1 MNLEI
6 LQRRWGELDQK
17 LDERLRQHDGL
28 LRRLYLQ
35 SVQIPLRRRSWAIGA
50 EVALN
55 VVVLLLL
62 GGFLFQHIAA
72 PPFLIPGVGLY
83 LFALWQLVA
92 NLRQIVALR
101 TLDYN
106 SPVVALQQRLARL
119 RVQSLTQLLWTVAL
133 SPLLW
138 PLLVIVGLKGL
149 LGLDAY
155 AVLGVPWL
163 GVNLLLGL
171 VFVPLA
177 IGLARLL
184 GRRFGA
190 LPRFQRLLGDLA
202 GRSLREAQQALA
214 SVEAF
219 AGSAEAVERE

>member
-133 SPLLW
+133 SSLLW

>member
-83 LFALWQLVA
+83 LFALW
-92 NLRQIVALR
+92 
-101 TLDYN
+101 
-106 SPVVALQQRLARL
+106 
-119 RVQSLTQLLWTVAL
+119 
-133 SPLLW
+133 
-138 PLLVIVGLKGL
+138 
-149 LGLDAY
+149 
-155 AVLGVPWL
+155 
-163 GVNLLLGL
+163 
-171 VFVPLA
+171 
-177 IGLARLL
+177 
-184 GRRFGA
+184 
-190 LPRFQRLLGDLA
+190 
-202 GRSLREAQQALA
+202 
-214 SVEAF
+214 
-219 AGSAEAVERE
+219 

>member
-1 MNLEI
+1 MSLET
-6 LQRRWGELDQK
+6 LQRRWDEFDQK
-17 LDERLRQHDGL
+17 LDERLRRQDGF

-35 SVQIPLRRRSWAIGA
+35 SVQAPLRRRSWAVGA

-55 VVVLLLL
+55 VAVLLLL
-62 GGFLFQHIAA
+62 GSFLFHHLAA
-72 PPFLIPGVGLY
+72 LPFLLPGLGLY

-92 NLRQIVALR
+92 SVRQLVALR
-101 TLDYN
+101 TLDYS
-106 SPVVALQQRLARL
+106 SPLVALQQRLARL

-155 AVLGVPWL
+155 AVLGLPWL

-177 IGLARLL
+177 VGLARLL
-184 GRRFGA
+184 GRRFESS
-190 LPRFQRLLGDLA
+190 PKFQRLLGDLA
-202 GRSLREAQQALA
+202 GRSLLEAREALEV
-214 SVEAF
+214 VEAF
-219 AGSAEAVERE
+219 AGSPEAVER

>member
-1 MNLEI
+1 MNLET
-6 LQRRWGELDQK
+6 LQRRWDELDQS
-17 LDERLRQHDGL
+17 LDERLRRRDGL

-35 SVQIPLRRRSWAIGA
+35 AMQAPLRRRSWAVGA

-55 VVVLLLL
+55 GAVLLLL
-62 GGFLFQHIAA
+62 GSFLFQHIAA
-72 PPFLIPGVGLY
+72 PLFLLPGLGLY

-92 NLRQIVALR
+92 SLRQLVALR
-101 TLDYN
+101 TLDYS
-106 SPVVALQQRLARL
+106 SPLVTLQQRLARL

-155 AVLGVPWL
+155 AVLGLPWL
-163 GVNLLLGL
+163 GVNLLFGL

-177 IGLARLL
+177 VGLARLL
-184 GRRFGA
+184 GQRFESS
-190 LPRFQRLLGDLA
+190 PRFQRLLDDLA
-202 GRSLREAQQALA
+202 GRSLREAQEALEA
-214 SVEAF
+214 VEAF
-219 AGSAEAVERE
+219 AGSPEAVER